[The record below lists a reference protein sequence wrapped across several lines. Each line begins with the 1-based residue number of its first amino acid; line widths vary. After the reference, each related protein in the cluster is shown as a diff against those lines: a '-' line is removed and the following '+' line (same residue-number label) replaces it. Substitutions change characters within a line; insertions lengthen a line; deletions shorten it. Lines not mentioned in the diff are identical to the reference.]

1 MLEDNKK
8 EDEDS
13 IIRGSSTDYVF
24 ADQENKYDPQ
34 EYLKNRQKYCGDNK
48 ELGVPSPTK
57 HDLPHR
63 KYIEEMKAP
72 ASLSVGSYELFKQ
85 NQDLPEKLRK
95 KIQAEFEKQVKLN
108 SGTEN
113 FLEFL

>member
-1 MLEDNKK
+1 MSEDDKK
-8 EDEDS
+8 DDEDS

-24 ADQENKYDPQ
+24 ADQENPKDPQ

-63 KYIEEMKAP
+63 KYIDEMKP
-72 ASLSVGSYELFKQ
+72 SASLSVGSYEIFKQ
-85 NQDLPEKLRK
+85 NKDFPEKLRK
-95 KIQAEFEKQVKLN
+95 KIQAEFEKQAKLN